1 MQAMWVS
8 LKENVNCRSKVTDI
22 FVVGRAQKCS
32 KEQKLTSGKES
43 LDTDQHELHQMEG
56 KPNPLLEVLFRPNYP
71 RTQFHK
77 INIGDPSRKIIETIF
92 QKALMDPSKPP
103 RKIKRVLKVKNSVEI
118 LERFEKYREKVKK
131 KAYEEYNKRHP
142 RSSVDGNE
150 VLRFYGTVMTCG
162 ERPTQVSELCKDP
175 FCRVCRII
183 QSNFDSRH
191 LKNKNEIR
199 LSSSSEE
206 LCDNMVALTVVKKIK
221 RAVIVCRI
229 IAGRVA
235 GLVDGGDHEECDS
248 FRSGGLH
255 SNSENLIVRNS
266 SAVLPCFVIVF
277 T

>member
-1 MQAMWVS
+1 MQAMWFS
-8 LKENVNCRSKVTDI
+8 LKENVSCRSKVTDV
-22 FVVGRAQKCS
+22 VVGRPQKCS
-32 KEQKLTSGKES
+32 KEQKQYLYGKEN
-43 LDTDQHELHQMEG
+43 LDTDEFQQMG
-56 KPNPLLEVLFRPNYP
+56 NPNPLLLVLFRPNFP

-77 INIGDPSRKIIETIF
+77 VEVGDPSRNIIETIF
-92 QKALMDPSKPP
+92 QKALINPLKPS

-131 KAYEEYNKRHP
+131 KAYEDYYKRHP

-162 ERPTQVSELCKDP
+162 ERSTQVSELCNDP

-183 QSNFDSRH
+183 QSNFDTEHLNGNGIRMSR
-191 LKNKNEIR
+191 
-199 LSSSSEE
+199 SSEE
-206 LCDNMVALTVVKKIK
+206 MCDNMVALITKKKKIK

-229 IAGRVA
+229 IAG
-235 GLVDGGDHEECDS
+235 LVDDGEHEHDQECDS
-248 FRSGGLH
+248 FRSSELH

-266 SAVLPCFVIVF
+266 CAVLPCFVIVF